1 MYVES
6 SSVLFHKVNDSFR
19 QSCSSLCQD
28 NKFIF
33 QFMVRLASFDV
44 TFSKHLNKLAINRGL
59 FCLLRKSFSWTHLVF
74 SDSVKCCYKNE
85 VTERCVK
92 WLIRQDLLLFEAGGV
107 PLRRPGSEGVPSPEL
122 IAYRIENTASAFQV
136 MFSALSVKP
145 GVEPCMLNL
154 LLHTFRKRVEKY
166 IRHIDT

>member
-1 MYVES
+1 M
-6 SSVLFHKVNDSFR
+6 
-19 QSCSSLCQD
+19 
-28 NKFIF
+28 
-33 QFMVRLASFDV
+33 
-44 TFSKHLNKLAINRGL
+44 
-59 FCLLRKSFSWTHLVF
+59 
-74 SDSVKCCYKNE
+74 
-85 VTERCVK
+85 
-92 WLIRQDLLLFEAGGV
+92 